1 MRFNRQ
7 PQYLAPIDWSNPITR
22 GLISV
27 IDGRSNRDLLG
38 NAPPTANTASSSY
51 GGNGKAVEYG
61 SGTYETFA
69 FNRSKIVN
77 ALTYVTLTDYNPPGT
92 PNSFLFGDVQASG
105 TGYNSGLYSNG
116 SVFSFFVKT
125 SGAGTSINGTTAANF
140 ALTNLL
146 HAGSYDGA
154 NIRIYING
162 KLEGTTAKTGNVDT
176 GAFSLNINRWNTA
189 SLHGGKFYLGM
200 AWNRSLTADE
210 HASLRANPWQIFQ
223 APARRKFAPPAA
235 GIQLDAVAN
244 SGYQAA
250 ASTYT
255 FDRTVTGSDTF
266 LAIDVSL
273 LSAGQTVTSIVDDFG
288 GTNVNAV
295 FVGAQSTVTS
305 FGRVEMWRVIAPV
318 AGTKTIQVNLSGS
331 IASAATAVSYTGV
344 HQTSPTEG
352 FNSAQATNV
361 GAADATVDI
370 TTVAD
375 NCWVHGAIATDDATV
390 TANQTSRNNVTGA
403 GGSGANEDNN
413 GPKTPAGAVTMS
425 YTDVGALA
433 TWAIG
438 GYAIRPVAASGLGA
452 FLARWYYDLIG
463 NFR

>member
-1 MRFNRQ
+1 M
-7 PQYLAPIDWSNPITR
+7 
-22 GLISV
+22 
-27 IDGRSNRDLLG
+27 
-38 NAPPTANTASSSY
+38 
-51 GGNGKAVEYG
+51 
-61 SGTYETFA
+61 
-69 FNRSKIVN
+69 
-77 ALTYVTLTDYNPPGT
+77 
-92 PNSFLFGDVQASG
+92 
-105 TGYNSGLYSNG
+105 
-116 SVFSFFVKT
+116 
-125 SGAGTSINGTTAANF
+125 
-140 ALTNLL
+140 
-146 HAGSYDGA
+146 
-154 NIRIYING
+154 
-162 KLEGTTAKTGNVDT
+162 
-176 GAFSLNINRWNTA
+176 
-189 SLHGGKFYLGM
+189 
-200 AWNRSLTADE
+200 
-210 HASLRANPWQIFQ
+210 
-223 APARRKFAPPAA
+223 FAPPAA

-255 FDRTVTGSDTF
+255 FNRTVTGSDTF

-375 NCWVHGAIATDDATV
+375 NCWVHGAVATSDASI
-390 TANQTSRNNVTGA
+390 TAGQTSRNNVTGA

-425 YTDVGALA
+425 YTDVGAAA

-452 FLARWYYDLIG
+452 FLARWYYDIIG
-463 NFR
+463 NFK